1 MSHTTPPQ
9 ELINAYKLLKAGK
22 RKEAG
27 QQLKTYL
34 AQNPNN
40 ADAWWLMSFTVG
52 TPDQVEKCLR
62 AALKSDP
69 HHEKA
74 RAKLAELSG
83 PVPDAA
89 APDAAA
95 SDDAAAS
102 SAPVSPD
109 ASAPPA
115 APPPATSTI
124 EEPDERLFFETMR
137 TDPRGESRPR
147 SAVVKPLSAAPPEPS
162 PALQAAAFSM
172 PLDDLADDALPA
184 RPASTVSFAEFAA
197 TVHIQRDPFSGEP
210 LHSPF
215 ATIPPDDDPFAE
227 LSAPDADAAQTTG
240 TDGPRSTGRTGAD
253 HLLALI
259 VAVFAVLVLV
269 SFVLYALDQGG
280 TISLNFFDSKT
291 AMTELNAASFAI
303 EYPEGWDHRCRYEA
317 LGYQVCGI
325 ANHALYNDV
334 DWFVDQQ
341 VDIGAMLQAAF
352 SAPFAG
358 SVPDEQISIVV
369 MDVPMNSSSYDDGSW
384 AKTLYEYYQQGWA
397 FEPDTEVTYNGRED
411 ITIDGYTAY
420 YYKYTSAGLWK
431 DAAWDV
437 YIPHDG
443 IVFWMRATFSGE
455 RGDRIPQHIID
466 DMIAS
471 IDINPQ

>member
-1 MSHTTPPQ
+1 MPHTTPPQ
-9 ELINAYKLLKAGK
+9 ELVNAYKLLKAGQ

-34 AQNPNN
+34 AQHPEN

-52 TPDQVEKCLR
+52 KPDQVEKCLR
-62 AALKSDP
+62 AALKIDP
-69 HHEKA
+69 QHEKA
-74 RAKLAELSG
+74 RAKLAQLARPAPE
-83 PVPDAA
+83 
-89 APDAAA
+89 APDAA
-95 SDDAAAS
+95 
-102 SAPVSPD
+102 
-109 ASAPPA
+109 
-115 APPPATSTI
+115 PPPSSSTI
-124 EEPDERLFFETMR
+124 EDPDERLFFETIR
-137 TDPRGESRPR
+137 TGSQRGSKPR
-147 SAVVKPLSAAPPEPS
+147 SAVVQPLSAAPPES
-162 PALQAAAFSM
+162 PAPQAAAFSM
-172 PLDDLADDALPA
+172 PLEDLADDALPA
-184 RPASTVSFAEFAA
+184 KPASTISFAEFAA
-197 TVHIQRDPFSGEP
+197 NVFIERDPLSGEP

-215 ATIPPDDDPFAE
+215 VMIPPDDDPFAE

-240 TDGPRSTGRTGAD
+240 MDRLRSAGRTGAD

-259 VAVFAVLVLV
+259 VGAFAVLVLV

-280 TISLNFFDSKT
+280 TIALNIFAKKT
-291 AMTELNAASFAI
+291 AMTELNAATFSI
-303 EYPEGWDHRCRYEA
+303 EYPQGWDQRCRYEA

-325 ANHALYNDV
+325 ANHALYNEV

-341 VDIGAMLQAAF
+341 VDIGAMISAAF
-352 SAPFAG
+352 SASFTG
-358 SVPDEQISIVV
+358 SVPNEQISIVV

-384 AKTLYEYYQQGWA
+384 AKTRYEYYQQGWVFDPTA
-397 FEPDTEVTYNGRED
+397 AVTYNGRED
-411 ITIDGYTAY
+411 IRVDGYTAY

-443 IVFWMRATFSGE
+443 IVFWLRATFSGE
-455 RGDRIPQHIID
+455 RGDRIPQDIID